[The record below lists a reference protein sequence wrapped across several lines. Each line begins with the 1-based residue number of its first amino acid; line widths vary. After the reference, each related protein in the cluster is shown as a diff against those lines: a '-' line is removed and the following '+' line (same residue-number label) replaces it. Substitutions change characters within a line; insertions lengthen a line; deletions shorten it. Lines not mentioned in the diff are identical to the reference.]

1 VVLTFIAEVLAGE
14 TLVTPGGAVDM
25 ATARGLEA
33 FTWDN
38 WLEQLRADEAG
49 DSLPPVEIDALAADA
64 LEALR
69 D

>member
-33 FTWDN
+33 FTWDH

-49 DSLPPVEIDALAADA
+49 DSLPPVEIDALVAATV
-64 LEALR
+64 EALA

>member
-1 VVLTFIAEVLAGE
+1 VVLTYIAEVLAGE
-14 TLVTPGGAVDM
+14 TLITPGGAVDM

-38 WLEQLRADEAG
+38 WLEQLQAEAAD
-49 DSLPPVEIDALAADA
+49 DSLPAVEIDALAADT
-64 LEALR
+64 LEALA